1 MPSSATLLPCAGLEA
16 GRPDV
21 DNFSTLDF
29 FDPRGRANRKGLAVF
44 AAVLIGAQAGVYG
57 TMLATSFDPMS
68 GPAWVFHFLFC
79 WLGFVAIAKRLHD
92 IGYGSRRLIL
102 AAIAMAV
109 WTIVL
114 ALATAYSFG
123 EAALVPGGLG
133 TMIAGGGT
141 LIPGLAATFWLHFK
155 RGDEGANYYGAAPGP
170 LGFTRPPQRSRRQ
183 INEGV
188 AKLAVSH
195 T

>member
-109 WTIVL
+109 WTTSNEVSNSPRQASVL
-114 ALATAYSFG
+114 CGKYRCSIGLNFEQY
-123 EAALVPGGLG
+123 GG
-133 TMIAGGGT
+133 
-141 LIPGLAATFWLHFK
+141 
-155 RGDEGANYYGAAPGP
+155 
-170 LGFTRPPQRSRRQ
+170 
-183 INEGV
+183 
-188 AKLAVSH
+188 
-195 T
+195 